1 MAAATGQVLV
11 LGLGNRLLSD
21 DAAGPLAIDRLG
33 ERHPDRAD
41 AVFVDGGTV
50 GLSLL
55 PGIESAA
62 GLIAIDASMLGAP
75 AGAVHVFEGTAMDR
89 QVGGNK
95 KTAHEVALADLLAAA
110 ALAGTL
116 PQRRA
121 LVAVQPLTTAL
132 GMAPSAAVAAAL
144 PRVCQAVEDVL
155 HRWSQ

>member
-1 MAAATGQVLV
+1 MVAATGLFLV

-21 DAAGPLAIDRLG
+21 DAVGPLAIDRLRESHLDG
-33 ERHPDRAD
+33 AD
-41 AVFVDGGTV
+41 AVFLDGGTV

-55 PGIESAA
+55 PEIEASA
-62 GLIAIDASMLGAP
+62 GLVAIDATMFGAP
-75 AGAVHVFEGTAMDR
+75 AGAVRVFEGAAMDL
-89 QVGGNK
+89 QVGGKK

-121 LVAVQPLTTAL
+121 LIAIQPQSTAL

-155 HRWSQ
+155 HRWSE